1 MSTEV
6 DRVVIDAELVEPSK
20 SLVHV
25 RELSKV
31 DLKLVDSSAEVA
43 EFMTWLS
50 EDRNRPRIGVDFETS
65 GLKDFRDGIRLGQ
78 IGDHNTG
85 WAFPWQRWSGPF
97 IEAMQKW
104 QGGFVGHNIQ
114 FDTRFWTRDTNI
126 RWPWERTDDTM
137 YMAHV
142 DNPARAKG
150 LKPLTAMFVDRTAAA
165 GQDALSK
172 YMSKMGFSWGN
183 IPVDNPYYWGYGAMD
198 VVLTCR
204 LADVMEP
211 RIAGYRESYELE
223 MAAARVCSEMALRGI
238 RYDRD
243 YTAQKTE
250 DLLAYIATCR
260 EWAKREHGV
269 VNLTSIPQLIR
280 FFDSQGFQFE
290 KLTPKGA
297 PALDKEVLETIDH
310 PVAATLLKV
319 RKAQKI
325 VSTYLNN
332 FDEFS
337 DDDDF
342 VHADIWVCGTRTA
355 RMSVT
360 DPALQ
365 TLPKS
370 DKVVRNAFVPRPE
383 RRLISMDADQ
393 IELRLMS
400 YFADDPGLRAA
411 FAAEQSFFVTV
422 AEQVL
427 GETIDKEVDPRYKMI
442 KSSIYARLYGAGDAK
457 IARTAGV
464 PVEIITEL
472 NRGFDES
479 YPGVTR
485 YMGETAR
492 LVQQRIRDG
501 EGAYVMSE
509 GGRKLPLEDDK
520 PYVGL
525 NYQIQCTAAE
535 IFKRAMVD
543 LDAAGLG
550 DYLLM
555 PVHDEIIA
563 DVPADQ
569 AEDIAKVM
577 QEIATDKDRY
587 GVPITWSAD
596 VLPGAWG
603 GRELTKEIVA

>member
-1 MSTEV
+1 MSTDVE
-6 DRVVIDAELVEPSK
+6 RVVIDAELVEPSK
-20 SLVHV
+20 ELAKVND
-25 RELSKV
+25 LSKV
-31 DLKLVDSSAEVA
+31 DLRLVDSTDEVA
-43 EFMTWLS
+43 KFMTWLS
-50 EDRNRPRIGVDFETS
+50 EDRNRPKIVVDFETS
-65 GLKDFRDGIRLGQ
+65 GLKDFRNGIRLGQ
-78 IGDHNTG
+78 IGDANTG

-104 QGGFVGHNIQ
+104 QGTFGGHNIQ
-114 FDTRFWTRDTNI
+114 FDTRFWTRDTGI
-126 RWPWERTDDTM
+126 RWPWERTWDTM
-137 YMAHV
+137 YKAHV
-142 DNPARAKG
+142 INPAAPKG
-150 LKPLTAMFVDRTAAA
+150 LKPLSAKYVDRTAAA
-165 GQDALSK
+165 GQDMLSK
-172 YMSKMGFSWGN
+172 YMHKMGFDWGT

-198 VVLTCR
+198 TVLTYR
-204 LADVMEP
+204 LDDVLDP
-211 RIAGYRESYELE
+211 LVTPYRQSYELE
-223 MAAARVCSEMALRGI
+223 MAAARVCSEMSMRGI

-243 YTAQKTE
+243 YTAQKTK
-250 DLLAYIATCR
+250 DLLAYIAQCR
-260 EWAKREHGV
+260 EWANAEHGIG
-269 VNLTSIPQLIR
+269 NLTSIPQLIR
-280 FFDSQGFQFE
+280 FFDALGFQFE
-290 KLTPKGA
+290 KVTPKGA

-337 DDDDF
+337 DDEDF

-370 DKVVRNAFVPRPE
+370 DKVVRNAFVPRDV

-400 YFADDPGLRAA
+400 FFANDPGLRAA

-464 PVEIITEL
+464 PVEVITEL

-550 DYLLM
+550 DYLLL

-563 DVPADQ
+563 DVPEDQ
-569 AEDIAKVM
+569 AEDIAKAM

-603 GRELTKEIVA
+603 GRELTKELTA